1 MSDFDDFI
9 GTIDEDDSIQIVEEL
24 SEEETPVVKNKNKKA
39 KKAVKKNTNGD
50 MDNSFTFSIE
60 GGGSAKG
67 GNMDW
72 DFTTT
77 REILKAQV
85 SFV

>member
-9 GTIDEDDSIQIVEEL
+9 GTIDDNVQIVEEL
-24 SEEETPVVKNKNKKA
+24 SEEEAPVVKNKNKKA

-50 MDNSFTFSIE
+50 MDNSFSFSIE
-60 GGGSAKG
+60 GGGSVKG

-85 SFV
+85 SFA